1 MKTFRHTWPR
11 RWSEIA
17 AGLKMNFTSRVIL
30 CAKYEYSIY
39 IWVIYIIHDYIMYKV
54 YLQNTSN
61 LKIKDTNSN
70 YTFFNEASRF
80 MALGSGDRGIFM
92 NKMIY
97 ASHADKNNDFGLA
110 SGESN
115 FFLQHANV

>member
-1 MKTFRHTWPR
+1 M
-11 RWSEIA
+11 
-17 AGLKMNFTSRVIL
+17 

-80 MALGSGDRGIFM
+80 MALGSGG
-92 NKMIY
+92 
-97 ASHADKNNDFGLA
+97 
-110 SGESN
+110 
-115 FFLQHANV
+115 

>member
-1 MKTFRHTWPR
+1 MH
-11 RWSEIA
+11 
-17 AGLKMNFTSRVIL
+17 
-30 CAKYEYSIY
+30 
-39 IWVIYIIHDYIMYKV
+39 KV

-70 YTFFNEASRF
+70 YTFFNAASRF
-80 MALGSGDRGIFM
+80 MASAVGDRGIPM
-92 NKMIY
+92 NKMYIY

-110 SGESN
+110 SGEKY